1 MNIGLLKEHK
11 TEEYRVALLPAQ
23 AKELVKGGHT
33 VFVESDAGIHS
44 GYTDD
49 QYRELGAIIAKKD
62 EILKKAKLLLKVKAP
77 LDFEYNDY
85 SKDHI
90 VFTYFHFDENILPE
104 KIEQLI
110 KSGFTGISYEWV
122 EDNGRYP
129 LLEPMSQLSGYLFA
143 QKAVELI
150 THHKGILCGKYEDYL
165 NPAHA
170 LIIGLGTIGLSTLKY
185 FLDNHIAVT
194 ILDKNIASIN
204 ERINNRFKTGQID
217 YLKQY
222 LINCLTFNN
231 ENPEETK
238 KRLMESITD
247 FDIVMNCAVRRPDL
261 PKSKLEYLID
271 EKMIRLMKPNS
282 VVCDTTACDKDL
294 IETCISTEKIN
305 HIDIIHDVIHYNCD
319 HIPSMVGRSASE
331 LLTSRTFPFVREIA
345 EKGLTEAVRG
355 NKPLY
360 NGTVCLDGKITHQY
374 IAGKKGFQF
383 FELND
388 LL

>member
-1 MNIGLLKEHK
+1 MIIGLLKEHK
-11 TEEYRVALLPAQ
+11 TEEFRVALLPIQ
-23 AKELVKGGHT
+23 AKELVESGHT
-33 VFVESDAGIHS
+33 VFVESNAGIHS
-44 GYTDD
+44 GYPDD
-49 QYRELGAIIAKKD
+49 QYRKHGAIIVEKV

-104 KIEQLI
+104 KIGQLI
-110 KSGFTGISYEWV
+110 KSGFMGISYEWV

-165 NPAHA
+165 NAAHA
-170 LIIGLGTIGLSTLKY
+170 LIIGLGTIGLSALKY
-185 FLDNHIAVT
+185 FLDNHIEIT
-194 ILDKNIASIN
+194 ILDKNIHT
-204 ERINNRFKTGQID
+204 INNRINKRFFTNQVD
-217 YLKQY
+217 YVKDY
-222 LINCLTFNN
+222 SINCLPFNN
-231 ENPEETK
+231 ENPAETK
-238 KRLMESITD
+238 AKLKAVMAD
-247 FDIVMNCAVRRPDL
+247 FDIILNCAVRRPDL

-271 EKMIRLMKPNS
+271 EEMIRMMGPNS

-294 IETCISTEKIN
+294 IETCISTEKID
-305 HIDIIHDVIHYNCD
+305 HIDIIHNVIHYNCD

-345 EKGLTEAVRG
+345 RKGIIEAAKQ
-355 NKPLY
+355 NKPLH
-360 NGTVCLDGKITHQY
+360 NGIVCFNGKITHEY
-374 IAGKKGFQF
+374 IADKKGFQF
-383 FELND
+383 FKLKD